1 MRVAQH
7 GSAGLVSRR
16 TQCWVGLVITV
27 KVPSGPAAIMA
38 HSHICCLVHIVFSTA
53 ERRPLIRDGM
63 GERLHAYL
71 GGIAREN
78 GMAALAVGGVADHVH
93 VLLSLSRTASVS
105 KAVQL
110 LKAGSSK
117 WINENF
123 TGMRRF
129 SWQEGFG
136 AFSIGV
142 AQRERTVAYIHAQAA
157 HHKRVSF
164 AEEYR
169 KFLASHGMREE

>member
-1 MRVAQH
+1 M
-7 GSAGLVSRR
+7 S
-16 TQCWVGLVITV
+16 
-27 KVPSGPAAIMA
+27 
-38 HSHICCLVHIVFSTA
+38 HSHICCLVPIVFSTA
-53 ERRPLIRDGM
+53 GRRPWIREKIR
-63 GERLHAYL
+63 ERLHAYL

-117 WINENF
+117 WVNENF
-123 TGMRRF
+123 STIGRF

-136 AFSIGV
+136 AFSIGLS
-142 AQRERTVAYIHAQAA
+142 QKERTVAYIHAQAE

-164 AEEYR
+164 AEEFR
-169 KFLASHGMREE
+169 KFLETHGTREE

>member
-1 MRVAQH
+1 
-7 GSAGLVSRR
+7 
-16 TQCWVGLVITV
+16 
-27 KVPSGPAAIMA
+27 
-38 HSHICCLVHIVFSTA
+38 
-53 ERRPLIRDGM
+53 LIWEDIR
-63 GERLHAYL
+63 ERLHAYL

-78 GMAALAVGGVADHVH
+78 GMAALAIGGVADHVH

-117 WINENF
+117 WVNENF
-123 TGMRRF
+123 SPRERF

-136 AFSIGV
+136 AFSIGLS
-142 AQRERTVAYIHAQAA
+142 QRERTVAYIHAQAE

-164 AEEYR
+164 AEEFK
-169 KFLASHGMREE
+169 KFLETHGIREE

>member
-1 MRVAQH
+1 M
-7 GSAGLVSRR
+7 S
-16 TQCWVGLVITV
+16 
-27 KVPSGPAAIMA
+27 
-38 HSHICCLVHIVFSTA
+38 HSHICCLVHVVFTTA
-53 ERRPLIRDGM
+53 ERRPLIREGM
-63 GERLHAYL
+63 RERLHAYL

-117 WINENF
+117 WLNENF
-123 TGMRRF
+123 PRIGRF

-142 AQRERTVAYIHAQAA
+142 AQKERTVAYIQAQAE

-169 KFLASHGMREE
+169 KFLESHGMQEE

>member
-1 MRVAQH
+1 M
-7 GSAGLVSRR
+7 S
-16 TQCWVGLVITV
+16 
-27 KVPSGPAAIMA
+27 

-53 ERRPLIRDGM
+53 ERRPLIREGM
-63 GERLHAYL
+63 EKRLHAYL

-78 GMAALAVGGVADHVH
+78 GMASLAVGGVADHVH

-117 WINENF
+117 WVNENF
-123 TGMRRF
+123 TGMGRF

-142 AQRERTVAYIHAQAA
+142 AQRDRTVAYIHAQPE

-164 AEEYR
+164 ADEFR
-169 KFLASHGMREE
+169 KFLESHGMREV

>member
-1 MRVAQH
+1 
-7 GSAGLVSRR
+7 
-16 TQCWVGLVITV
+16 
-27 KVPSGPAAIMA
+27 MA
-38 HSHICCLVHIVFSTA
+38 HSHICCLVHVVFSTL
-53 ERRPLIRDGM
+53 ERRPLIREGM

-93 VLLSLSRTASVS
+93 VLLSLSRTVPVS

-117 WINENF
+117 WVNESF
-123 TGMRRF
+123 TGMGRF

-142 AQRERTVAYIHAQAA
+142 AQREQTVTYIRSQAV

-169 KFLASHGMREE
+169 KFLATHGMREGGEE

>member
-1 MRVAQH
+1 M
-7 GSAGLVSRR
+7 S
-16 TQCWVGLVITV
+16 
-27 KVPSGPAAIMA
+27 
-38 HSHICCLVHIVFSTA
+38 HSHICCLVHVVFSTA
-53 ERRPLIRDGM
+53 GRQPLIREGM
-63 GERLHAYL
+63 RERLHAYL

-117 WINENF
+117 WVNENF
-123 TGMRRF
+123 PRMGRF

-142 AQRERTVAYIHAQAA
+142 AQKERTLAYIQAQAE

-169 KFLASHGMREE
+169 KFLASHGMQEE

>member
-1 MRVAQH
+1 M
-7 GSAGLVSRR
+7 S
-16 TQCWVGLVITV
+16 
-27 KVPSGPAAIMA
+27 
-38 HSHICCLVHIVFSTA
+38 HSHLCCLVHIVFSTA
-53 ERRPLIRDGM
+53 ERRPWIREGM

-93 VLLSLSRTASVS
+93 GLLSLSRTASVL
-105 KAVQL
+105 KAVPL

-117 WINENF
+117 WVNETF
-123 TGMRRF
+123 TGRGRF

-142 AQRERTVAYIHAQAA
+142 AQRERTVAYIQAQPA
-157 HHKRVSF
+157 HHQRVSF
-164 AEEYR
+164 AEEFR
-169 KFLASHGMREE
+169 KFLATHGMREE

>member
-1 MRVAQH
+1 
-7 GSAGLVSRR
+7 
-16 TQCWVGLVITV
+16 
-27 KVPSGPAAIMA
+27 MA
-38 HSHICCLVHIVFSTA
+38 HSHICCLVHIVFTTVG
-53 ERRPLIRDGM
+53 RRPLIHSEMR
-63 GERLHAYL
+63 ERLHAYI

-78 GMAALAVGGVADHVH
+78 GMAALAVGGVSDHVH
-93 VLLSLSRTASVS
+93 MLLSLSRTASVS

-117 WINENF
+117 WVNEKF
-123 TGMRRF
+123 AGKGRF

-142 AQRERTVAYIHAQAA
+142 AQRERTVAYIHAQAE
-157 HHKRVSF
+157 HHKRASF

-169 KFLASHGMREE
+169 KFLVSHGMKEEEEE

>member
-1 MRVAQH
+1 M
-7 GSAGLVSRR
+7 
-16 TQCWVGLVITV
+16 
-27 KVPSGPAAIMA
+27 
-38 HSHICCLVHIVFSTA
+38 
-53 ERRPLIRDGM
+53 IREEM

-71 GGIAREN
+71 GGIAHEN

-105 KAVQL
+105 KTVQL

-117 WINENF
+117 WVNETF
-123 TGMRRF
+123 AGSGRF

-142 AQRERTVAYIHAQAA
+142 AKKERTVAYIHVQAE

-164 AEEYR
+164 SDEYR
-169 KFLASHGMREE
+169 KFLATHWMQEE

>member
-1 MRVAQH
+1 
-7 GSAGLVSRR
+7 
-16 TQCWVGLVITV
+16 
-27 KVPSGPAAIMA
+27 MA
-38 HSHICCLVHIVFSTA
+38 HSHICCLVHIVFGT
-53 ERRPLIRDGM
+53 
-63 GERLHAYL
+63 
-71 GGIAREN
+71 
-78 GMAALAVGGVADHVH
+78 ADHVH

-117 WINENF
+117 WVNEQYA
-123 TGMRRF
+123 GRGRF

-142 AQRERTVAYIHAQAA
+142 AQKERTMAYIHSQAA
-157 HHKRVSF
+157 HHRRVSF

-169 KFLASHGMREE
+169 KFLATHGMREEGEEGAE

>member
-1 MRVAQH
+1 
-7 GSAGLVSRR
+7 
-16 TQCWVGLVITV
+16 
-27 KVPSGPAAIMA
+27 
-38 HSHICCLVHIVFSTA
+38 
-53 ERRPLIRDGM
+53 
-63 GERLHAYL
+63 
-71 GGIAREN
+71 
-78 GMAALAVGGVADHVH
+78 MAALAVGGVEDHVH

-117 WINENF
+117 WVNENSS
-123 TGMRRF
+123 GRGRF

-142 AQRERTVAYIHAQAA
+142 AQRERTAAYIRAQPE

-169 KFLASHGMREE
+169 KFLATHGMREELE

>member
-1 MRVAQH
+1 
-7 GSAGLVSRR
+7 
-16 TQCWVGLVITV
+16 
-27 KVPSGPAAIMA
+27 
-38 HSHICCLVHIVFSTA
+38 VFSTT
-53 ERRPLIRDGM
+53 ERRPLIREEM
-63 GERLHAYL
+63 KERLHAYL

-93 VLLSLSRTASVS
+93 VLLSLSRTVSVS

-117 WINENF
+117 WMNETF
-123 TGMRRF
+123 PELGRF

-142 AQRERTVAYIHAQAA
+142 SQRDITIAYIHGQAE
-157 HHKRVSF
+157 HHRKVSF
-164 AEEYR
+164 AEEFK
-169 KFLASHGMREE
+169 KFIAAHGIAEE

>member
-1 MRVAQH
+1 
-7 GSAGLVSRR
+7 
-16 TQCWVGLVITV
+16 
-27 KVPSGPAAIMA
+27 MA

-53 ERRPLIRDGM
+53 GRQPLIRDGM
-63 GERLHAYL
+63 GERLHAYI

-78 GMAALAVGGVADHVH
+78 GMAALAVGGVSDHVH

-117 WINENF
+117 WANEKF
-123 TGMRRF
+123 SRKGRF

-142 AQRERTVAYIHAQAA
+142 AQRERTVAYIRTQSE

-169 KFLASHGMREE
+169 KFLATHGMKVEEDE

>member
-1 MRVAQH
+1 MR
-7 GSAGLVSRR
+7 
-16 TQCWVGLVITV
+16 
-27 KVPSGPAAIMA
+27 
-38 HSHICCLVHIVFSTA
+38 
-53 ERRPLIRDGM
+53 D
-63 GERLHAYL
+63 RLHAYI

-117 WINENF
+117 WVNEKF
-123 TGMRRF
+123 RGMGRF

-142 AQRERTVAYIHAQAA
+142 AQRERTVAYIHAQAE

-169 KFLASHGMREE
+169 KFLASHGMKEEEDE

>member
-1 MRVAQH
+1 
-7 GSAGLVSRR
+7 
-16 TQCWVGLVITV
+16 
-27 KVPSGPAAIMA
+27 MA
-38 HSHICCLVHIVFSTA
+38 HSHICCLVHVVFTTA
-53 ERRPLIRDGM
+53 ERRPLIREGM
-63 GERLHAYL
+63 RERLHAYL

-123 TGMRRF
+123 TTGMGRF

-142 AQRERTVAYIHAQAA
+142 VQKERT
-157 HHKRVSF
+157 
-164 AEEYR
+164 
-169 KFLASHGMREE
+169 

>member
-1 MRVAQH
+1 M
-7 GSAGLVSRR
+7 S
-16 TQCWVGLVITV
+16 
-27 KVPSGPAAIMA
+27 

-53 ERRPLIRDGM
+53 DRRPLIRD
-63 GERLHAYL
+63 EIRDRLHAYI

-93 VLLSLSRTASVS
+93 VLLSLSRTVSVS

-117 WINENF
+117 WVNETF
-123 TGMRRF
+123 PEWGRF

-142 AQRERTVAYIHAQAA
+142 SQRDTTIAYIH
-157 HHKRVSF
+157 
-164 AEEYR
+164 
-169 KFLASHGMREE
+169 